1 MNNRLPKSD
10 LDKLKE
16 DVFAHPPAAAL
27 PSNLPDHWLDMIA
40 RDLEKTLSE
49 GSHNYAAAPLAIVI
63 RILEGKNPGQPGTEM
78 QIPLDKL
85 FQYFCDLRIEINF
98 EIINRKMGRKI
109 EPATMDAIFTNRDIN
124 IERPEASTSGC
135 GHLPGWPT

>member
-1 MNNRLPKSD
+1 MNHTRLPKSD

-16 DVFAHPPAAAL
+16 EVFAHPPSAAL
-27 PSNLPDHWLDMIA
+27 PSNLPDHWLDLIA

-63 RILEGKNPGQPGTEM
+63 RILEGKNTDQPGSEM

-98 EIINRKMGRKI
+98 EIVNRKMGQKI
-109 EPATMDAIFTNRDIN
+109 ESATLDTIFTNRDVN
-124 IERPEASTSGC
+124 IERPEVGRPQPNT
-135 GHLPGWPT
+135 T